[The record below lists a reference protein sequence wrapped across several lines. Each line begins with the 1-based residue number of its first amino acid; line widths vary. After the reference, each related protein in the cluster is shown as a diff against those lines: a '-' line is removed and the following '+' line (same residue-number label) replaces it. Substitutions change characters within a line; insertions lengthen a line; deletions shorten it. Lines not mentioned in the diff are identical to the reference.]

1 MGEKVVY
8 KLLRQSLAIRVGI
21 YIIRGRLSIIITG
34 RYDNGRSHIPVCRHV
49 VKQLAQQTVFRLE
62 CCRWR
67 TIVPVDE
74 IQYII
79 ALVCI
84 FIVTV
89 RQIDVS
95 RVGAC
100 CPCTFGIV
108 ARVIVNTHHL
118 ATLFRFLFIN
128 GRNGVGLAYQLGI
141 VLRTVGSFRFFLF
154 LIRWQKRSVFFDVR
168 AGSEA
173 QTAKEC
179 I

>member
-1 MGEKVVY
+1 M
-8 KLLRQSLAIRVGI
+8 
-21 YIIRGRLSIIITG
+21 
-34 RYDNGRSHIPVCRHV
+34 
-49 VKQLAQQTVFRLE
+49 
-62 CCRWR
+62 
-67 TIVPVDE
+67 PVDE
-74 IQYII
+74 IEHIV
-79 ALVCI
+79 ALGGI

-89 RQIDVS
+89 RQIDIS
-95 RVGAC
+95 RICAC
-100 CPCTFGIV
+100 YPSAFGIV
-108 ARVIVNTHHL
+108 AHFVVDTHHF

-141 VLRTVGSFRFFLF
+141 FLRTVGSFRFFLF